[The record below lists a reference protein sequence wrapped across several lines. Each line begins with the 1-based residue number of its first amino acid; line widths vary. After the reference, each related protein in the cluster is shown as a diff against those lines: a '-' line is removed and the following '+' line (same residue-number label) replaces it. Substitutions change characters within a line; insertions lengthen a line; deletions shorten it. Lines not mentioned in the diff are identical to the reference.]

1 MLCMAVIDV
10 QLVADPFI
18 FEASEEALDHRVVPT
33 VAAPTHALDRA
44 TGAQLGE
51 KARARVLAALIR
63 MEHQAWWRT
72 TMIVSPS

>member
-1 MLCMAVIDV
+1 MAVIDV

-51 KARARVLAALIR
+51 KRVLVYW
-63 MEHQAWWRT
+63 Q
-72 TMIVSPS
+72 P